1 MAYEM
6 KFTLNGKK
14 YNVLNSSFS
23 FNRSVDQKG
32 RPSSGVY
39 GGDLSLVLETQDD
52 TQLAEIMLLKQT
64 TPQKGDLEIF
74 RGTNSGSFRKISFED
89 GFITS
94 YNESASAHGGDNMQI
109 AITISA
115 RTLSIGDAAK
125 HVNTWP
131 DEKA

>member
-6 KFTLNGKK
+6 KFNLNGKK
-14 YNVLNSSFS
+14 YNVLNSSFA
-23 FNRSVDQKG
+23 FNRSVDAKG

-39 GGDLSLVLETQDD
+39 GGTLNLVLETQDD

-74 RGTNSGSFRKISFED
+74 RGTNSGSFRKISVED

-94 YNESASAHGGDNMQI
+94 YSEHASAHGSDNMQI
-109 AITISA
+109 QITISA
-115 RTLSIGDAAK
+115 RTLSVGDSAK

-131 DEKA
+131 DDKA